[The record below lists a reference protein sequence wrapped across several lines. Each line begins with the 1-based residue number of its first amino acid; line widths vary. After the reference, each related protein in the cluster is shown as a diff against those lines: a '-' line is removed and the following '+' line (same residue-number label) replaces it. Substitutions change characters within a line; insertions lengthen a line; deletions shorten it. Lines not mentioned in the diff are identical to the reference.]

1 MATYSEQKIEE
12 RRQKNLLS
20 TQIELKTG
28 GFLSR
33 IGHKY
38 DIDGE

>member
-1 MATYSEQKIEE
+1 MHFEKRWLPLVRRKLKEATK
-12 RRQKNLLS
+12 
-20 TQIELKTG
+20 IELKTG
-28 GFLSR
+28 DFLSR